1 VYGTVFAINRDG
13 RITMNNTRALALPL
27 LSLVFILV
35 TVSAAPAADR
45 IQAEKLFVEAQK
57 ALSRGEND
65 RAESLLKKA
74 LAEDPS
80 FTSSIWQLAQIYEK
94 RGSLE
99 YARELI
105 IRGLQQEPQATW
117 ARDKLAQLEG
127 VLTQKLLREAKSY
140 MKSGE
145 YNLAIPKLSL
155 YLGIKPYDAVPLVM
169 IGRCHLAL
177 GNPET
182 AKEYLDQAAERDPS
196 NPEVSN
202 LIAEAEKRIRQI
214 RTNELVEG
222 ASSILADYTP
232 ERRDEALRALE
243 KVLGID
249 PGNAWA
255 KERLSELESVQS
267 EQTPEIPSVS
277 VDAKNEGTG
286 PLGFIP
292 PMVLVYVSISLLAAL
307 IALIVVTGRR
317 KTDKSSHPLSGS
329 LALIPIIDI
338 VALLHG
344 NLKTGRLVL
353 RTPKGKGEI
362 CFEKGE
368 IIHAR
373 WKGIDGKKAFNRIM
387 EQRSGTYFYFNK
399 LPNTKHTI
407 DEPLSVLLLSM
418 NRAEASVS
426 DLHEKSARE
435 SEEFIASSS
444 R

>member
-1 VYGTVFAINRDG
+1 
-13 RITMNNTRALALPL
+13 MNTTRALVLSLLPL
-27 LSLVFILV
+27 IVILV
-35 TVSAAPAADR
+35 MATAAQATDR

-99 YARELI
+99 YARELL

-127 VLTQKLLREAKSY
+127 VLTQKLLQEATSY

-145 YNLAIPKLSL
+145 YTLAIPKLSL

-196 NPEVSN
+196 NPEVSS
-202 LIAEAEKRIRQI
+202 LLAEVDKRIKRIRI
-214 RTNELVEG
+214 KELVG
-222 ASSILADYTP
+222 DASAILSDYTP
-232 ERRDEALRALE
+232 GRRDEARTALE
-243 KVLGID
+243 AVLEID

-255 KERLSELESVQS
+255 EEKLSALTSGGSDPAAESS
-267 EQTPEIPSVS
+267 PEAV
-277 VDAKNEGTG
+277 EGTG
-286 PLGFIP
+286 GGSITLGLISP
-292 PMVLVYVSISLLAAL
+292 SVLAYISLFLLAAL
-307 IALIVVTGRR
+307 ITLIILIARR
-317 KTDKSSHPLSGS
+317 KTDKSAHPLSGN
-329 LALIPIIDI
+329 LALVPIIDI

-344 NLKTGRLVL
+344 NLKTGRLL
-353 RTPKGKGEI
+353 LQTPKGKGEI

-373 WKGIDGKKAFNRIM
+373 WKGTDGKRAFNEIM
-387 EQRSGTYFYFNK
+387 EQRTGTYFYFNK
-399 LPNTKHTI
+399 LPNIKHTI
-407 DEPLSVLLLSM
+407 SEPLSVLLLSM
-418 NRAEASVS
+418 NRNEESTD
-426 DLHEKSARE
+426 DLHERGARE
-435 SEEFIASSS
+435 SEEFFTPSS